1 MKTSEELVKD
11 YKSGDADALNELI
24 RSYYPSIKNICRK
37 YFLIGA
43 DDEDLVQECIIG
55 LIRAVR
61 SYEDGKQCSFQT
73 YALVCM
79 ENAAKTAV
87 RNYSGNKNKP
97 LNDGIPLNEA
107 TELPSKEENP
117 EQMVIDSENLTEF
130 KDKSETLLSKKEREV
145 FELYVGGLSYKE
157 IEQATGKNRK
167 SIENTLQ
174 RIRRKL
180 RGALSEK

>member
-24 RSYYPSIKNICRK
+24 RSYYPSVKKICRK

-97 LNDGIPLNEA
+97 LNDGIPLN
-107 TELPSKEENP
+107 
-117 EQMVIDSENLTEF
+117 
-130 KDKSETLLSKKEREV
+130 
-145 FELYVGGLSYKE
+145 
-157 IEQATGKNRK
+157 
-167 SIENTLQ
+167 
-174 RIRRKL
+174 
-180 RGALSEK
+180 